1 MKKLKP
7 KTVHRLCWLFL
18 LIGAI
23 IALCGIPVES
33 NVFIL
38 IGLVVMCCTLIFR
51 VIFYR
56 CPHCGKYLDRS
67 TGLYCPYCRGNVN
80 E

>member
-38 IGLVVMCCTLIFR
+38 IGLVVMCCALIFR

-67 TGLYCPYCRGNVN
+67 TGQYCPYCRGNVN

>member
-7 KTVHRLCWLFL
+7 QNVNRLVWIA
-18 LIGAI
+18 LIIGSI
-23 IALCGIPVES
+23 IAFCGVPKENSPLLGIGVGIMCIAI
-33 NVFIL
+33 VFRL
-38 IGLVVMCCTLIFR
+38 
-51 VIFYR
+51 IFYR

-67 TGLYCPYCRGNVN
+67 TGQYCPYCRGNVN